1 RRRRLFTDPALVD
14 SVGSQFLQTAEECAL
29 AVLAYCFM
37 PDHLHAV
44 VLGGAADADLRRFLD
59 RAKQRTGYMFARTHG
74 GRLWQPGAFER
85 TIREN
90 EDVLATIDYVITNP
104 VRASLVTSARD
115 YPHWGSQIYSREQLL
130 DTLAGRARA

>member
-1 RRRRLFTDPALVD
+1 M
-14 SVGSQFLQTAEECAL
+14 

-44 VLGGAADADLRRFLD
+44 VLGCTAHADLRRFLD
-59 RAKQRTGYMFARTHG
+59 RARQRTGYAFARRYG
-74 GRLWQPGAFER
+74 ERLWQRGIFER